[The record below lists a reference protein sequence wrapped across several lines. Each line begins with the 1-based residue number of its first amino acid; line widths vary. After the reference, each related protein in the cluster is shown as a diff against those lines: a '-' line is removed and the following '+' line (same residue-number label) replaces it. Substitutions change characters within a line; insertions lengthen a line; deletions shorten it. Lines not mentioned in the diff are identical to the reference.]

1 MEDAFGAA
9 IVRPRFLTLL
19 LTIFAGLALALAA
32 IGTYGILSYLVS
44 QRTQEIGIRMAL
56 GADRGKILRLV
67 MLRGLLLSAAGLA
80 VGMAGAMAATR
91 VMGSL
96 LFNVTPTDPITLA
109 VVAGLIV
116 LVAAVACLV
125 PALRATRVDPLV
137 VMRET

>member
-1 MEDAFGAA
+1 
-9 IVRPRFLTLL
+9 
-19 LTIFAGLALALAA
+19 
-32 IGTYGILSYLVS
+32 
-44 QRTQEIGIRMAL
+44 
-56 GADRGKILRLV
+56 

-96 LFNVTPTDPITLA
+96 LFNVTPTDPITFA